1 MKMSL
6 KIRRMNETSHMFVC
20 FLCRKASSK
29 MHFLLYNKKGQDNK
43 RGGDALRDFRVIIG
57 LVGIISIV
65 AIGTVLQFAQGVF
78 IPLII
83 AWLLSYLFGPIV
95 RFLTRLK
102 IPLFLTVVVVLAL
115 FFGIGVLA
123 VLFVNARVLTFASAL
138 PDYYSKLVEIG
149 KSLTVN
155 FDIPP
160 DVWASIRS
168 SQTVKD
174 FLLELSGSF
183 LTILS
188 KLVMVIVFLIFLL
201 LGAPYFEYKIRKA
214 FSPCHA
220 EKVKKIMD
228 TISFQIGRYLS
239 ALAFISAVTGLLVWF
254 FLAYLK
260 IDFAVTWGVL
270 AFILN
275 FIPTVG
281 SIVASIPPVL
291 VALVQFYPSYMTAVI
306 TAFVLLTI
314 QMTIGNLITPK
325 VMGDRLNLSPVV
337 VLISLLFWSLIWG
350 VVGALISTI
359 IAAIIKIVCESIPS
373 LNFISVMMG
382 SGKVYQ
388 KEFEEKP

>member
-1 MKMSL
+1 
-6 KIRRMNETSHMFVC
+6 
-20 FLCRKASSK
+20 
-29 MHFLLYNKKGQDNK
+29 
-43 RGGDALRDFRVIIG
+43 LRNFRVIIG

-65 AIGTVLQFAQGVF
+65 AIGTVLNFAQGVF

-95 RFLTRLK
+95 RFLTKLK
-102 IPLFLTVVVVLAL
+102 IPLSLTIVLVIAL

-123 VLFVNARVLTFASAL
+123 ALFVNARVLSFTSAF
-138 PDYYSKLVEIG
+138 PQYYGRLVEIG
-149 KSLTVN
+149 KLVTVN
-155 FDIPP
+155 FDLPP
-160 DVWASIRS
+160 DFWPSIGSGATLRS
-168 SQTVKD
+168 
-174 FLLELSGSF
+174 FLIDLSGSF
-183 LTILS
+183 LTTLS
-188 KLVMVIVFLIFLL
+188 SLVMVIVFLIFLL
-201 LGAPYFEYKIRKA
+201 LGAPFFEYKIKKA

-281 SIVASIPPVL
+281 SIIASIPPVL
-291 VALVQFYPSYMTAVI
+291 VALVQFYPSYMPAII
-306 TAFVLLTI
+306 TAFALLSI
-314 QMTIGNLITPK
+314 QVTIGNFITPK

-382 SGKVYQ
+382 SGKIYQ
-388 KEFEEKP
+388 KEFEEKS